1 MMAGR
6 LKECLK
12 MLRWSEDDLAE
23 ELGCPS
29 SEVQAWFSGGKHP
42 PLAVAAWI
50 EALVK
55 AHRSVPAP
63 NLGRSFS
70 GKEPTLVRSA
80 QIVLPHE
87 PPGYSASRPAQRRSR
102 RPVVSASVSSSPVA
116 PLPCAETG
124 SSHATYPL

>member
-6 LKECLK
+6 VKECLK

-29 SEVQAWFSGGKHP
+29 SEVQTWFNGRKHP
-42 PLAVAAWI
+42 PLAVAAWL

-55 AHRSVPAP
+55 AHWSVPAP
-63 NLGRSFS
+63 NLDRSS
-70 GKEPTLVRSA
+70 SSEEPALVRNA
-80 QIVLPHE
+80 QILLPYE
-87 PPGYSASRPAQRRSR
+87 PPVYSASRPAQRRSR
-102 RPVVSASVSSSPVA
+102 RPFVSASVSSSPVA
-116 PLPCAETG
+116 PLPFAEKG

>member
-50 EALVK
+50 EAARPIQANNRVCSAVRGNAEK
-55 AHRSVPAP
+55 
-63 NLGRSFS
+63 GRQDIGGIVGS
-70 GKEPTLVRSA
+70 GS
-80 QIVLPHE
+80 
-87 PPGYSASRPAQRRSR
+87 
-102 RPVVSASVSSSPVA
+102 
-116 PLPCAETG
+116 
-124 SSHATYPL
+124 